1 MVHNVKHKHHIVPK
15 YEGGSDDPSNLVE
28 LTVTQHAMWHFAEW
42 QRKGREEDRLAW
54 KGLSGHTDTTYELLR
69 WANLQQ
75 PREAKVL
82 GGQRGAARN
91 KELYYNGREGFFSDE
106 TRKKAIQ
113 SCRQKGAG
121 RFDSKLQSEL
131 GKKAAEKNRVN
142 GAGAFFDK
150 AIQSNAGKVG
160 SKITNSQRWRCT
172 VTGHITTSGPLTCYQ
187 KARGIDPCNREKV
200 TG

>member
-1 MVHNVKHKHHIVPK
+1 MVHDVKHKHHIIPK
-15 YEGGSDDPSNLVE
+15 YEGGSDDPSNLVD

-54 KGLSGHTDTTYELLR
+54 KGLSGHTDATYELLR

-91 KELYYNGREGFFSDE
+91 KELHYDSREGLFSDK
-106 TRKKAIQ
+106 TREKAIQ
-113 SCRQKGAG
+113 SCRQRGTG
-121 RFDSKLQSEL
+121 RFDSKLQSKL

-142 GAGAFFDK
+142 GTGAFFDK

-160 SKITNSQRWRCT
+160 SKITNSQKWRCT

-187 KARGIDPCNREKV
+187 KARGIDPSNREMV